1 MAYLENTECLERVMY
16 VRGEMADRVIKTR
29 ARDWIH
35 LETLDDVQQ
44 MPDFRN
50 SRSQDNPNVPEL
62 FEH

>member
-1 MAYLENTECLERVMY
+1 MFERVLYM
-16 VRGEMADRVIKTR
+16 RGEMADRVSKTR

-50 SRSQDNPNVPEL
+50 SRSQDNSNVPEL
-62 FEH
+62 CEH

>member
-1 MAYLENTECLERVMY
+1 MK
-16 VRGEMADRVIKTR
+16 GETSDRVIKTR
-29 ARDWIH
+29 ARGRIH

-50 SRSQDNPNVPEL
+50 SRSQANSNVPEL